1 MRCSSGRTPFDLS
14 RDPAAARTPF
24 AKEIPM
30 IDDAEA
36 APAETQIRQALKG
49 RVDALRS
56 KDVARLLSHY
66 APDVRVF
73 SLAPPLQRLGAD
85 TLGEA
90 MKGWFASFDGPLGY
104 ELRDLDVTV
113 GDDVAFVH
121 GLGHISGRRVDGQDT
136 DVWTR
141 VTVCLRRIHG
151 QWIVAHEHSS
161 VPFYM
166 DGSLR
171 AAVDLHP

>member
-1 MRCSSGRTPFDLS
+1 
-14 RDPAAARTPF
+14 
-24 AKEIPM
+24 M

-90 MKGWFASFDGPLGY
+90 MTLAWQNAASKG
-104 ELRDLDVTV
+104 
-113 GDDVAFVH
+113 
-121 GLGHISGRRVDGQDT
+121 
-136 DVWTR
+136 
-141 VTVCLRRIHG
+141 
-151 QWIVAHEHSS
+151 
-161 VPFYM
+161 
-166 DGSLR
+166 
-171 AAVDLHP
+171 AAKRSKRQR